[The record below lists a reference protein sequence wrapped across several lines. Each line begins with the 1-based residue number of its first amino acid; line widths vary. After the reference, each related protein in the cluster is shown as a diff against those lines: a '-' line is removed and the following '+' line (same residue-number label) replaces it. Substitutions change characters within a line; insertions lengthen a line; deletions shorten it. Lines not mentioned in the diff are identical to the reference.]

1 MRSTRDFFIGTLTGL
16 TIGLL
21 AAPSSGQ
28 ESRRR
33 LKEEYDKRMQS
44 SSGSSSG
51 PGLKEQLT
59 TAFEQIKEQVNN
71 YIGQKKS
78 HEQRMSDTGHFD
90 YQSERMSKFNSP
102 STDSSLTPSS
112 PTPTLSSNQGLGEQP
127 SSVNS

>member
-33 LKEEYDKRMQS
+33 LKQEYDKRMQS
-44 SSGSSSG
+44 SGGPSSG
-51 PGLKEQLT
+51 GGLKEQLT

-90 YQSERMSKFNSP
+90 YQSERMNKFTDQNPTSP
-102 STDSSLTPSS
+102 VASSTLVD
-112 PTPTLSSNQGLGEQP
+112 
-127 SSVNS
+127 VNDYKA

>member
-44 SSGSSSG
+44 ASGSSSG

-71 YIGQKKS
+71 YIGQKKN
-78 HEQRMSDTGHFD
+78 HEERLEDTGRFG
-90 YQSERMSKFNSP
+90 YQSERMNKFTDQNTTSP
-102 STDSSLTPSS
+102 VASST
-112 PTPTLSSNQGLGEQP
+112 LGD
-127 SSVNS
+127 VNDYKA